1 MKFKRFVFVISLVIL
16 SIFSNICMSSAL
28 SVTEI
33 PKVKIDEFPE
43 NLELCISQECS
54 GHTYFMQ
61 ADANE
66 NGDFVVLSHKEKYDK
81 ENNDVFSK
89 KYIDVYNSE
98 GDFCYEIIFTTERT
112 PALRMDGN
120 TVYLIFYNNLLTFD
134 IETKDIKYYEI
145 SGDKLWE
152 YTNSEIKQK
161 EEFVVGGWNYECK
174 RNIEIGFVKLI
185 RSNDTQND
193 VLIEMAGPQIRDF
206 YGLFYG
212 VAAIF
217 ILIIIKIVKNKHT
230 PPSKKKTGDDLQ
242 PAKKLD

>member
-16 SIFSNICMSSAL
+16 SIFSNSCLSFAL

-33 PKVKIDEFPE
+33 PKVRIKEFPE
-43 NLELCISQECS
+43 NLDLHISQECS
-54 GHTYFMQ
+54 GHAYFLQ

-120 TVYLIFYNNLLTFD
+120 TVYLVFYNNLLTFD

-145 SGDKLWE
+145 PGDKLWE

-161 EEFVVGGWNYECK
+161 EEFAVGGWNYECK
-174 RNIEIGFVKLI
+174 RNINVGFVKLI
-185 RSNDTQND
+185 RSNDTESD
-193 VLIEMAGPQIRDF
+193 VLIEMEGPQIRDF

-217 ILIIIKIVKNKHT
+217 ILIIIKIVKNKLNHKRPVDRT
-230 PPSKKKTGDDLQ
+230 IS
-242 PAKKLD
+242 